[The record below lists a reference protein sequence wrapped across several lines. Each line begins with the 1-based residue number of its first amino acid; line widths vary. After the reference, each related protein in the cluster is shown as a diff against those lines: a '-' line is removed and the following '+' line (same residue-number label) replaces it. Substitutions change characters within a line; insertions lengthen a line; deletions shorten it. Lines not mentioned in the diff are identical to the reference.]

1 MQPLTTCDELK
12 DWLGAYVIGAT
23 TPSENLAIKRLLDIC
38 PEARALL
45 DDYLLVRDAL
55 THLDTASHNA
65 PRPNSLIASLPMP
78 IAPPTKLT
86 HANEHRQQP
95 QPVPE
100 TLEKLRPAP
109 APARTRAFP
118 IAAWYAFGGVAAA
131 LILVFG
137 VLVVVDQF
145 LTEMRAEREQLM
157 ALVTQSSTEA
167 APTLPMN
174 QSPVTR
180 HMMLYPTQAG
190 SNGLAQV
197 VWDAETRVGM
207 LVVNNMPE
215 LPEGEHYQ
223 MWLVEGNSIMSM
235 GAFQVDESGSGV
247 LVFRAPQPLTAYDL
261 IGVNI
266 EPTATPEQPTRPHL
280 MIREIGA

>member
-145 LTEMRAEREQLM
+145 LNAGRTRTTHGTSDAIQYGGGSHPPDEPISRYASYD
-157 ALVTQSSTEA
+157 ALPHPGRQQRSGTSRMGCRNE
-167 APTLPMN
+167 
-174 QSPVTR
+174 
-180 HMMLYPTQAG
+180 G
-190 SNGLAQV
+190 
-197 VWDAETRVGM
+197 WDV
-207 LVVNNMPE
+207 
-215 LPEGEHYQ
+215 
-223 MWLVEGNSIMSM
+223 SCK
-235 GAFQVDESGSGV
+235 
-247 LVFRAPQPLTAYDL
+247 
-261 IGVNI
+261 
-266 EPTATPEQPTRPHL
+266 
-280 MIREIGA
+280 